1 MNLPPLTADRSY
13 EGETRRF
20 YHGFG
25 DTANLDGI
33 VRSGAIESPGRQAAK
48 QDELIATHLY
58 EDVLRHVGEEITTH
72 DLSSGEAI
80 EAYVADHRDDFI
92 EEGQAYTPCAVQS
105 DDFVYDEVPDFLGDH
120 MVWVSRGKSE
130 ASNHARKDT
139 IETAERDT
147 GGYVELALPE
157 ATVLEFGFNGGV
169 PGRIP
174 LEYAEALYL
183 ENVGKDESAE
193 IWIDVVANEYDLTIN
208 SIE

>member
-1 MNLPPLTADRSY
+1 MDLPPLTEECSY

-33 VRSGAIESPGRQAAK
+33 VRSGAIESPGRQAAT

-58 EDVLRHVGEEITTH
+58 EDVLRHVGEEITRY
-72 DLSSGEAI
+72 DLSSGADI
-80 EAYVADHRDDFI
+80 ESYVEDHRDDFI
-92 EEGQAYTPCAVQS
+92 EDGQVYTPCAVQS
-105 DDFVYDEVPDFLGDH
+105 DDFVYDEVPNFLGDH

-130 ASNHARKDT
+130 ASNHARKET
-139 IETAERDT
+139 VETAQRDT
-147 GGYVELALPE
+147 GGYFELELPE
-157 ATVLEFGFNGGV
+157 ETVLEFGFNGGV
-169 PGRIP
+169 PSRIP

-183 ENVGKDESAE
+183 ENVGEDESTQ
-193 IWIDVVANEYDLTIN
+193 IWIDIVANEYDITIN